1 MLLLYSSGQ
10 VLLSHWSKK
19 DRLNAEVEKG
29 NTYHDFLKEQKI
41 EQNRKKKHLALA
53 VSKAKDFRY
62 LCDQSKTLK
71 LNCPNIAVSFS
82 LLKGFNQGDN
92 SK

>member
-1 MLLLYSSGQ
+1 MPKLKREIL
-10 VLLSHWSKK
+10 
-19 DRLNAEVEKG
+19 
-29 NTYHDFLKEQKI
+29 TMTFLKEQKI
-41 EQNRKKKHLALA
+41 EWKKKHLALA